1 MTSLTR
7 ITRLSAAL
15 VAVAPLALGAQESTA
30 HASQRADS
38 MQTDARPLDAVV
50 VSATRTEQALKSL
63 PTHVVVLDAT
73 KLTSSA
79 AQTVP
84 DLLRSVPGF
93 TTRDFQSALVAG
105 PSQSIVSFRG
115 LGGSSAGR
123 ALVLLDGIPA
133 GDPFSGWLDW
143 GRIPL
148 LLLQS
153 AEVVRGGSSTV
164 WGSRSLG
171 GVVNLRTLDPR
182 RDGAQL
188 MVEGGSRG
196 TYHSTGVATLRRG
209 STSASLGGD
218 FWNTDGFVVI
228 RPDQAGPVDRPLAT
242 TNRALSGK
250 VTWDASPALQLW
262 SGGGLFSGGE
272 RPLTTGDRQT
282 FDEARGGLRW
292 LAPNGGIATV
302 ALFGNRRT
310 SVGSSVTIDAA
321 RTTETPQR
329 LSSSPAHS
337 TGVTLQWTQMLAER
351 HELSAGA
358 DVSSASGSFSER
370 FTFVG
375 DDPTRDRIV
384 GGTQRIAGLYV
395 QDAADLGAGVHLL
408 ASLRADRVQSVHGT
422 RTLRDITADSSLA
435 DSTFADRT
443 KSQLTYSLGAR
454 WQPTEWLGWRASMYE
469 AFRAPAMYELYF
481 ARFSSRG
488 TATEGNAALDPE
500 RMKGLEMGLDLTPAA
515 SLLGRV
521 TVFRNRVTSPIMDV
535 TVGTAGAT
543 AQVIQPC
550 GLMPAKQTCGQRRN
564 VPGLLSSG
572 IESELEWHPSAMW
585 TLGSGYAFTPTRVIA
600 PGQPADGKKAIR
612 AARHTVNTSVAFD
625 APRWFSVAVEGRH
638 VGPRYDDDLNEVQLD
653 GFWLVNLR
661 LNRAIGHGLTA
672 HLKVENLLDEDF
684 EIARTR
690 AGLADMGAPRWITA
704 GVRAAW

>member
-1 MTSLTR
+1 MTSFTR
-7 ITRLSAAL
+7 INRLSAAL
-15 VAVAPLALGAQESTA
+15 LAGAPLALGAQESTA
-30 HASQRADS
+30 HALQRTDS
-38 MQTDARPLDAVV
+38 AQSAARPLDAVV
-50 VSATRTEQALKSL
+50 VSATRTEQSLKSL

-73 KLTSSA
+73 KLTMSA
-79 AQTVP
+79 SQTVP

-171 GVVNLRTLDPR
+171 GVVNLRTLDPH

-196 TYHSTGVATLRRG
+196 TYHTTGVASLRRG
-209 STSASLGGD
+209 SATASLGGD
-218 FWNTDGFVVI
+218 FWNTDGFVI
-228 RPDQAGPVDRPLAT
+228 LRPDQAGPVDRPQAT

-250 VTWDASPALQLW
+250 LTWDASPSLQLW
-262 SGGGLFSGGE
+262 GGGGVFSGGE
-272 RPLTTGDRQT
+272 RPLGTNDNQT
-282 FDEARGGLRW
+282 FDEGRGGLRW
-292 LAPNGGIATV
+292 LAPGGGVATV

-310 SVGSSVTIDAA
+310 SAGRSFTIDAA

-329 LSSSPAHS
+329 NSSSPAHS
-337 TGVTLQWTQMLAER
+337 AGVTLQWTQMLRER

-358 DVSSASGSFSER
+358 DLSSASGTFSEQ

-375 DDPTRDRIV
+375 EQPTRDRIV
-384 GGTQRIAGLYV
+384 GGTQRIAGVYV
-395 QDAADLGAGVHLL
+395 QDAADLGAGVRLL
-408 ASLRADRVQSVHGT
+408 ASVRGDRVQNVDGM
-422 RTLRDITADSSLA
+422 RTLRDIAADSSIS
-435 DSTFADRT
+435 DSTFAGRT
-443 KSQLTYSLGAR
+443 RSQLTYSLGAR
-454 WQPTEWLGWRASMYE
+454 WQPTEWLGWRANVSE
-469 AFRAPAMYELYF
+469 AFRAPSMYELYF

-488 TATEGNAALDPE
+488 TVTEGNAQLDAE
-500 RMKGLEMGLDLTPAA
+500 RMRGLEMGLDVTPTA

-535 TVGTAGAT
+535 TIGTAGTKAE
-543 AQVIQPC
+543 VIQPC

-585 TLGSGYAFTPTRVIA
+585 TLGSATRSRR
-600 PGQPADGKKAIR
+600 R
-612 AARHTVNTSVAFD
+612 ASSRRASRWTASTRS
-625 APRWFSVAVEGRH
+625 APRGTRS
-638 VGPRYDDDLNEVQLD
+638 
-653 GFWLVNLR
+653 
-661 LNRAIGHGLTA
+661 
-672 HLKVENLLDEDF
+672 
-684 EIARTR
+684 TR
-690 AGLADMGAPRWITA
+690 AWRSTRRAGCPSRSKGGTWARGTTTTSTRSSSTA
-704 GVRAAW
+704 SGSSACV